1 MLKITKKVAKRLKN
15 TIFAQLCMNLHD
27 KSNKRWSLKQ
37 AFPGSINENSLS
49 VEPKHPERLFC
60 PEN

>member
-1 MLKITKKVAKRLKN
+1 
-15 TIFAQLCMNLHD
+15 MNLHD

-37 AFPGSINENSLS
+37 AFPESINENSLS